1 MDFGAIVAPTI
12 GDLFEQRIQQ
22 YILEGK
28 LKIGE
33 KLPTEQEL
41 ADSMRIS
48 KSAVHI
54 GIKNLE
60 RQGFLKIAPRHGTYV
75 ANYHESGN
83 IDTLVALLRYRGNTL
98 DKKTVKSILQFREGN
113 EGMAMK
119 LLAQKHTDEDI
130 AALEKY
136 IHQISL
142 TAPGDTDILSRLLFE
157 YHLCIGI
164 RSGNNVIPMVMNAF
178 HDISIIFWNSW
189 LEKMNVTEV
198 VNFLKQYTACIAS
211 GDSHAA
217 LALYRRYADD
227 FLNALD

>member
-1 MDFGAIVAPTI
+1 
-12 GDLFEQRIQQ
+12 
-22 YILEGK
+22 
-28 LKIGE
+28 
-33 KLPTEQEL
+33 
-41 ADSMRIS
+41 MRIS

-75 ANYHESGN
+75 ADYHEFGN
-83 IDTLVALLRYRGNTL
+83 TDTPVALLRYRGNTL
-98 DKKTVKSILQFREGN
+98 DKKTIKSILQFREGK

-136 IHQISL
+136 IQQISL
-142 TAPGDTDILSRLLFE
+142 TTPEDTDTLSRLLFE

-164 RSGNNVIPMVMNAF
+164 RSGNNAIPMVMNAF

-189 LEKMNVTEV
+189 LEKTNVTEV
-198 VNFLKQYTACIAS
+198 VCFLKQYTACIAS
-211 GDSHAA
+211 GDSQAA
-217 LALYRRYADD
+217 LAFYRRYTGD
-227 FLNALD
+227 FLNTLD